1 MADPSLICIQKT
13 PMYMSICGLVL
24 ALIYNAYVDMYN
36 DLKTCY
42 LYTKKFMS
50 ICGVLCVQKTC

>member
-24 ALIYNAYVDMYN
+24 KTWPMFTKFIMTYK
-36 DLKTCY
+36 KTC
-42 LYTKKFMS
+42 
-50 ICGVLCVQKTC
+50 